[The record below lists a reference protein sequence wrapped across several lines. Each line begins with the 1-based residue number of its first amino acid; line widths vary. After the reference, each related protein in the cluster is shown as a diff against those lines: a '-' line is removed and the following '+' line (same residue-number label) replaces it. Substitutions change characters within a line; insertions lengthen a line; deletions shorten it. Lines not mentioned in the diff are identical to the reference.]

1 MAHPPIT
8 SFHGQYRFLSNFEPA
23 RISVGGIAYPTVEH
37 AYQAMKTLDVA
48 ERRKIALLSSP
59 GSAKKAGK
67 WLPMRPD
74 WDGVKIPVMTF
85 LVMEKFWSHQHFAEA
100 LLATGDAEL
109 VEGNTW
115 GDTFWGRCRG
125 VGENHLGKILMHVRD
140 QLIGMRCA
148 Q

>member
-1 MAHPPIT
+1 MPHAPIT
-8 SFHGQYRFLSNFEPA
+8 SFHGQYRFLSNFEPV
-23 RISVGGIAYPTVEH
+23 RISVGGITYPTVEH
-37 AYQAMKTLDVA
+37 AYQATKTLDVA

-67 WLPMRPD
+67 WLLMRPD
-74 WDGVKIPVMTF
+74 WDDVKVPAMTF
-85 LVMEKFWSHQHFAEA
+85 LVMEKFWSHNHLATA

-115 GDTFWGRCRG
+115 GDIFWGVCRG
-125 VGENHLGKILMHVRD
+125 EGENHLGRILMHVRD
-140 QLIGMRCA
+140 QMIGHRSV